1 MKNSR
6 LILLFFTLFIVSSL
20 LSACAGGVGTATSWP
35 GFSVDPG
42 QQVAY
47 LADAQYVYA
56 VDLTNGAE
64 KWRFPTK
71 GDAKVT
77 FYAAPSLTSDGQ
89 LIVGDYN
96 KVLHS
101 LDPNTGAETQ
111 GKQWP
116 FTQATDRY
124 IGSSLVKDQKIYAPN
139 ENNYLYALDPSGNLV
154 WSFKTQAALW
164 APPAS
169 DSQYLYLAGMDHNIY
184 KLDPAS
190 GQQVWSSGD
199 LGGAMNGTPAI
210 DSNGVLYVGTFNS
223 ELLAVNSQDGKVLW
237 KVSTAEQGSNVK
249 PWVWASPL
257 LVGDTIYFG
266 DLNGTMHALGL
277 DGKVKW
283 SVQPDPATS
292 HRAIVDKALVVNDTL
307 YFSSET
313 GTLFALDISNGTT
326 RWSKPIGG
334 KLYAGPAAA
343 KDLILVAPLG
353 LTSSDK
359 GNVLMVALDSSGN
372 QKWTFVPAK

>member
-6 LILLFFTLFIVSSL
+6 LILLFFTLFIVSGL
-20 LSACAGGVGTATSWP
+20 LSACAGGAGTATSWP
-35 GFSVDPG
+35 GFSVDPS

-47 LADAQYVYA
+47 LADSQYVYA

-77 FYAAPSLTSDGQ
+77 FYAAPSLTKDGQ
-89 LIVGDYN
+89 LIVGDYS

-124 IGSSLVKDQKIYAPN
+124 IGSSLVKDQTIYAPN
-139 ENNYLYALDPSGNLV
+139 ENNYLYALDPSGNLL
-154 WSFKTQAALW
+154 WSFETQAALW
-164 APPAS
+164 APPAT
-169 DSQYLYLAGMDHNIY
+169 DGKYLYLAAMDHNIY
-184 KLDPAS
+184 KLDPVS
-190 GQQVWSSGD
+190 GQQVWASGD
-199 LGGAMNGTPAI
+199 LGGAMIATPAI
-210 DSNGVLYVGTFNS
+210 GPDGTLYIGNFNS
-223 ELLAVNSQDGKVLW
+223 ELLAVSSQDGKVLW
-237 KVSTAEQGSNVK
+237 KAPAAG
-249 PWVWASPL
+249 WVWASPL
-257 LVGDTIYFG
+257 LVGDTLYFG
-266 DLNGTMHALGL
+266 DLNGTMHALDL

-283 SVQPDPATS
+283 SVQPDSATS

-334 KLYAGPAAA
+334 KLYAGPATVN
-343 KDLILVAPLG
+343 DLILVAPMG